1 MINAALVVVA
11 LAGPLLAGE
20 PPKAVAAAAAAAPAA
35 APAVTKP
42 EVKASTPT
50 PTISSIYTAERLR
63 DPFQPGG
70 TGASAAAEKSF
81 TIDDFNV
88 HNLVLR
94 GTMKDGASDYALL
107 SDREFGV
114 AFILRNGKLY
124 DSKRKAVQGVTG
136 RIHLKEKT
144 VELTGPDGDVQVLRL
159 GEEEEE

>member
-1 MINAALVVVA
+1 MNAALLVVA
-11 LAGPLLAGE
+11 LAGPLLAA
-20 PPKAVAAAAAAAPAA
+20 PVPVAVSTSTAA
-35 APAVTKP
+35 KP
-42 EVKASTPT
+42 EVKSSTPT
-50 PTISSIYTAERLR
+50 PTIASIYTAERLR
-63 DPFQPGG
+63 DPFQAGG
-70 TGASAAAEKSF
+70 GGASAVAEKSF
-81 TIDDFNV
+81 TIEDFNL

-114 AFILRNGKLY
+114 AFILRGGKLY
-124 DSKRKAVQGVTG
+124 DSKRKAVSGVTG

>member
-1 MINAALVVVA
+1 MNAVLVVFA
-11 LAGPLLAGE
+11 LAGSLLAGE
-20 PPKAVAAAAAAAPAA
+20 PPKALPAA
-35 APAVTKP
+35 VSAATRA
-42 EVKASTPT
+42 EVKSSTPT
-50 PTISSIYTAERLR
+50 PSVSSVYTAERLR
-63 DPFQPGG
+63 DPFQLSGS
-70 TGASAAAEKSF
+70 GASAVAEKAF
-81 TIDDFNV
+81 TIDDFNM

-94 GTMKDGASDYALL
+94 GTMKDGGADYALL

-124 DSKRKAVQGVTG
+124 DSKRKAVPGVTG